1 MFIRIDVFWGISMAI
16 TEIDGSLSAAN
27 CYHNQLKW
35 RKTGMRHKMII
46 NACRRNVVWMF
57 IITPVKPLI
66 SLTSQW
72 LEGRYCLELF
82 YASKNLN
89 NIILNSKTLSK
100 FIRHK
105 MSFYFKFISTLA
117 LDFGIQL

>member
-66 SLTSQW
+66 SLASQW
-72 LEGRYCLELF
+72 LEGRYIWNFFMLTKISTTLSWTVKL
-82 YASKNLN
+82 YRNSSDIKRLS
-89 NIILNSKTLSK
+89 ILNL
-100 FIRHK
+100 
-105 MSFYFKFISTLA
+105 
-117 LDFGIQL
+117 